1 LRRLDLASLC
11 SPARSAV
18 LAAALLLFASALQWQ
33 EGRQPQLPLE
43 PLSVATSL
51 AAGTGFANPFW
62 QPSGPT
68 AWVTPALPF
77 IYACALVASK
87 WIGVRAFWLVVG
99 FNLFAIAAAMYLVQR
114 FCIERWSTPARLAF
128 LAAFLGY
135 CLLDGNVLTYPGALT
150 AAETALLLSGLTAM
164 WRRPGSVQS
173 SVMLLVANALL
184 AVTHPGLAMAGFA
197 ASGVLALIVWR
208 TPAGRS
214 IGLLR
219 SGALAVVA
227 ALLIGA
233 GPWAIRNRVVFHQWI
248 AAKSNGYFEL
258 VLAHEQTQDGVLTE
272 TSILAG
278 NPSTNLR
285 VFREY
290 QRLGEKAF
298 LEGYRARARQI
309 LSNDLGR
316 YLLYCRNRLVN
327 ALCLSQAPGDTDLV
341 LEPIDSELGAT
352 LVGRGLVLYFG
363 VNPTTYLW
371 PRSDLPAPDERRL
384 LEQAGVRNIGPM
396 MADWTRAQSN
406 IRIKDHGAGAILV
419 GLLWSGIPSACLVAV
434 VLLGSGTAPRLVL
447 VAACIYLL
455 ALLPNVMITH
465 DIRHQCD
472 FELIFALLVS
482 APIEVLRRRLSR
494 RPAPQV

>member
-1 LRRLDLASLC
+1 M
-11 SPARSAV
+11 
-18 LAAALLLFASALQWQ
+18 FASALQWQ

-62 QPSGPT
+62 QSSGPT

-77 IYACALVASK
+77 VYACALVASK

-99 FNLFAIAAAMYLVQR
+99 FNLCSIAAAVYLVQR
-114 FCIERWSTPARLAF
+114 FCIAHWSTSARLAF
-128 LAAFLGY
+128 LGAFLGY

-150 AAETALLLSGLTAM
+150 SAETALLLAGLASA
-164 WRRPGSVQS
+164 WRRPGGLRA
-173 SVMLLVANALL
+173 SVMIFVADALL

-197 ASGVLALIVWR
+197 ATGVLVLLVWR
-208 TPAGRS
+208 TPAGRAA
-214 IGLLR
+214 GLLR
-219 SGALAVVA
+219 SGALAAVA
-227 ALLIGA
+227 ALLVGA
-233 GPWAIRNRVVFHQWI
+233 GPWAIRNRMVFHQWI

-258 VLAHEQTQDGVLTE
+258 VLAHEQTRDGVLTE

-298 LEGYRARARQI
+298 LEGYRLRARKI

-316 YLLYCRNRLVN
+316 YLLYCRNRLFN
-327 ALCLSQAPGDTDLV
+327 ALCFSQNPGDTDLV
-341 LEPIDSELGAT
+341 LEPVDNELGAT
-352 LVGRGLVLYFG
+352 LVGRGLVLYYG

-371 PRSDLPAPDERRL
+371 PRSELPASAEKTML
-384 LEQAGVRNIGPM
+384 VAAGVRNIGPM
-396 MADWTRAQSN
+396 MADWNRAQRN
-406 IRIKDHGAGAILV
+406 IRAKDRGAGAVLT
-419 GLLWSGIPSACLVAV
+419 GLIWSGVPSACLVAV
-434 VLLGSGTAPRLVL
+434 VLFGSGTAPRLVL
-447 VAACIYLL
+447 AAAGIYLL

-482 APIEVLRRRLSR
+482 APLEVMRRLRSR
-494 RPAPQV
+494 RATAPGA